1 MMRGFPQD
9 VVLLGGF
16 AILVTVVAARMSLM
30 VIALCIAIAFKAMPL
45 LRHLFAGEP
54 GFMEILPALS
64 ATDIF
69 IRARRGRSPPRI
81 RTRWG
86 LR

>member
-9 VVLLGGF
+9 VVLLDGF

-30 VIALCIAIAFKAMPL
+30 VIALWIAIAFIAMPL

-54 GFMEILPALS
+54 GFMEILTRTFRYGHLY
-64 ATDIF
+64 
-69 IRARRGRSPPRI
+69 PRQAWEVP
-81 RTRWG
+81 TPYQDTVG
-86 LR
+86 G

>member
-45 LRHLFAGEP
+45 LRHLFAGESD
-54 GFMEILPALS
+54 FMEIL
-64 ATDIF
+64 T
-69 IRARRGRSPPRI
+69 RAFRYGHLYPRQA
-81 RTRWG
+81 REVPNLYQDTVG
-86 LR
+86 G